1 MSKPSF
7 HRGTLLSLIVA
18 MSGIVTGARA
28 QKAPAPVMTLVV
40 DETQAPRRLASVHE
54 EIRVRPGNRALS
66 YPLWIPGEHGPTGP
80 IQQFAALRIH
90 AGNEALPWTR
100 DPEEIATIHVEI
112 PAGVDRISV
121 DFDTLLENTVSD
133 HQFLLAWNTVVLY
146 PRAIDKRQ
154 LMIEPSILLPP
165 KWQQGSSLVLAS
177 RVGDRVNFAPISLER
192 LIDSPLLGGDYFRAV
207 Q

>member
-1 MSKPSF
+1 MIQ
-7 HRGTLLSLIVA
+7 LLSHKPLVLALAIAVPA
-18 MSGIVTGARA
+18 LVTSARGQDTSA
-28 QKAPAPVMTLVV
+28 SVMKLLV
-40 DETQAPRRLASVHE
+40 DESQAARRIAFVHE
-54 EIRVRPGNRALS
+54 EIHVRPGSIALA
-66 YPLWIPGEHGPTGP
+66 YPRWIPGEHGPTGP